1 MHQFDSIF
9 AKSTTLDVTY
19 GDLYIF
25 SRHLFEKLRFRTG
38 LSSPLVVLQAE
49 STMETIKIIASC
61 WLTKI
66 PFVIIP
72 ENATYSEISTYLG
85 GPSPDIIIGN
95 ARFIL
100 DVQKLFSYIPSIES
114 TSLLVEDMTDK
125 NGFSDISKMENFT
138 DDGETE
144 DLINQDSN
152 SIFAYLFTSGTTS
165 FPKCVPITRSQIIA
179 ATESTRSSLPI
190 YKTDQWLLSMPLNHI
205 GGISIITRSLILGS
219 SLRYISKFD
228 AEIVKNI
235 LTNDSAVTFCSLVPT
250 QLQKIIADSMFKV
263 HSKFKCIL
271 LGGGPIPESLI
282 ETARSRNIHVI
293 SSFGMTETT
302 AQCIAVPFSEM
313 NSAPL
318 YSCGKPLKDVE
329 IQIRKMDNE
338 DSVSQNFG
346 LLWIRGPQIIK
357 KYLNPVHN
365 QVFDHEGWFN
375 TEDYAEIDSDGFI
388 RIEMRRTDRIVTGGE
403 NVNPVEIENLLL
415 QMPNL
420 TEVAIVGLPD
430 LLWGQRIVAVIP
442 LSNTHHKVNIDDIKS
457 FLTGKVAQFKI
468 PKELIRSAAIPR
480 TSSGKIKR
488 FKLVEMIQQAS

>member
-25 SRHLFEKLRFRTG
+25 SRHLFETLRFRTG

-49 STMETIKIIASC
+49 STIETIKIIASC

-72 ENATYSEISTYLG
+72 ENATYSEISTYLD

-100 DVQKLFSYIPSIES
+100 DVQKLFSYIPSIDS
-114 TSLLVEDMTDK
+114 TSLIVNDIIDK
-125 NGFSDISKMENFT
+125 NAFSDISKMENFFN
-138 DDGETE
+138 DVESKDQI
-144 DLINQDSN
+144 DQDSN

-165 FPKCVPITRSQIIA
+165 LPKCVPLTRSQIIA

-235 LTNDSAVTFCSLVPT
+235 LSNDSAVTFCSLVPT

-282 ETARSRNIHVI
+282 ETARSRNIPVI

-318 YSCGKPLKDVE
+318 NSCGKPLKNVE
-329 IQIRKMDNE
+329 IQIREMDNE
-338 DSVSQNFG
+338 DSISQNFG
-346 LLWIRGPQIIK
+346 FLWIRGPQIIK
-357 KYLNPVHN
+357 KYFHTDQNH
-365 QVFDHEGWFN
+365 VFDQEGWFN
-375 TEDYAEIDSDGFI
+375 TEDYAEIDSEGFV
-388 RIEMRRTDRIVTGGE
+388 RILMRRTDRIVTGGE

-420 TEVAIVGLPD
+420 TEVAVVGIPD
-430 LLWGQRIVAVIP
+430 IFWGQKIVAIVP
-442 LSNTHHKVNIDDIKS
+442 LHTTHQQVKIDDIKS
-457 FLTGKVAQFKI
+457 FLSDKVAQFKI
-468 PKELIRSAAIPR
+468 PKELIRTASIPR
-480 TSSGKIKR
+480 TQSGKIKR
-488 FKLVEMIQQAS
+488 STLIDMIQNKI